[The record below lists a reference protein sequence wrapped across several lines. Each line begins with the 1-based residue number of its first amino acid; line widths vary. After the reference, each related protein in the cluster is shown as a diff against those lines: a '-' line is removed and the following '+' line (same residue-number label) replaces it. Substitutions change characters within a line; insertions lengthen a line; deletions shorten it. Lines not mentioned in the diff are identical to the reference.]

1 MKTIDL
7 ENHFLTPTWQQAL
20 GANTGYPRVDPAR
33 GLGFSED
40 AWLPIGATGVD
51 KKLSD
56 MADYRISLM
65 DEAGVDYGVLSLTSP
80 GAEQFPIE
88 VGKKVAQDANDFLA
102 AAMKKYPERFGG
114 FASLAP
120 KDPEWSA
127 AELERCVKEL
137 GFKGWNTHSNFGD
150 SYLDE
155 KQYWPILAMAEKL
168 DVPIYLHPAVSMIKE
183 LNEFGMV
190 LGGPTLGFGTD
201 VTYCFMRMI
210 VRGVFDEYPNLKIIM
225 GHLGEALPFLVDRVN
240 RAWMQKHETPNPKF
254 GPGPKEPA
262 GYYLRKNLWV
272 TTSGNYLPAALVCT
286 RDSIGMDK
294 ILLGT
299 DFPYENMTDC
309 MDYLRSLP
317 LTDDE
322 AYALF
327 EGNAKAL
334 GF

>member
-1 MKTIDL
+1 VKTIDL
-7 ENHFLTPTWQQAL
+7 ETHFLTPTWQQAL
-20 GANTGYPRVDPAR
+20 AANTEGYPRVGPR
-33 GLGFSED
+33 GLGFTED
-40 AWLPIGATGVD
+40 AWMPLAATGVD
-51 KKLSD
+51 VKLAD
-56 MADYRISLM
+56 MAEKRIAYM
-65 DEAGVDYGVLSLTSP
+65 DEAGVDYAVLSLTSP

-88 VGKKVAQDANDFLA
+88 VGKTVAKDANDLLA
-102 AAMKKYPERFGG
+102 AAMKKYPDRFGG

-120 KDPEWSA
+120 KDPEWA
-127 AELERCVKEL
+127 ATELERCVKEL
-137 GFKGWNTHSNFGD
+137 GFKGWNTHSNYGD

-155 KQYWPILAMAEKL
+155 KKYWPILAMAEKL

-183 LNEFGMV
+183 LNEFGIV
-190 LGGPTLGFGTD
+190 LGGPTMGFGID

-225 GHLGEALPFLVDRVN
+225 GHLGEALPFLVDRVD
-240 RAWMQKHETPNPKF
+240 RAWMQLHEKPNPGM
-254 GPGPKEPA
+254 GPGPKERA

-286 RDSIGMDK
+286 RDAIGMDK

-309 MDYLRSLP
+309 MDYLRGLP
-317 LTDDE
+317 LTEDE

>member
-1 MKTIDL
+1 VKTIDL
-7 ENHFLTPTWQQAL
+7 EAHFLTPTWQQAL
-20 GANTGYPRVDPAR
+20 AANTEGYPRVGPR
-33 GLGFSED
+33 GLGFTED
-40 AWLPIGATGVD
+40 AWMPLAATGVD
-51 KKLSD
+51 VKLAD
-56 MADYRISLM
+56 MAEKRIAYM
-65 DEAGVDYGVLSLTSP
+65 DEAGVDYAVLSLTSP

-88 VGKKVAQDANDFLA
+88 VGKTVAKDANDLLA
-102 AAMKKYPERFGG
+102 AAMKKYPDRFGG

-120 KDPEWSA
+120 KDPEWA
-127 AELERCVKEL
+127 ATELERCVKEL
-137 GFKGWNTHSNFGD
+137 GFKGWNTHSNYGD

-155 KQYWPILAMAEKL
+155 KKYWPILAMAEKL

-183 LNEFGMV
+183 LNEFGIV
-190 LGGPTLGFGTD
+190 LGGPTMGFGID

-210 VRGVFDEYPNLKIIM
+210 VRGVFDEHPNLKIIM

-240 RAWMQKHETPNPKF
+240 RAWMQKHETPNAQI
-254 GPGPKEPA
+254 GPGPKERA
-262 GYYLRKNLWV
+262 GHYLRKNLWV

-286 RDSIGMDK
+286 RDAIGMDK

-317 LTDDE
+317 LTEEE

-327 EGNAKAL
+327 EGNAEAL

>member
-7 ENHFLTPTWQQAL
+7 ENHFITPTWQQAL
-20 GANTGYPRVDPAR
+20 ATNPGFPRVDKDR
-33 GLGFSED
+33 GLGFTED
-40 AWLPIGATGVD
+40 AWMPLAATGVD
-51 KKLSD
+51 QKLAD
-56 MADYRISLM
+56 LGDYRLGLM
-65 DEAGVDYGVLSLTSP
+65 DAAGVGYAILSLTSP
-80 GAEQFPIE
+80 GAEQFAVE
-88 VGKKVAQDANDFLA
+88 VGKKVAKDANDFLA
-102 AAMKKYPERFGG
+102 AVMKKYPDRIGG

-127 AELERCVKEL
+127 AELERCVKQL

-168 DVPIYLHPAVSMIKE
+168 GVPIYLHPAVPMIKE
-183 LNEFGMV
+183 LNEFGIV
-190 LGGPTLGFGTD
+190 LSGPTMGFGID

-210 VRGVFDEYPNLKIIM
+210 VRGVFDEYPDLKIIM
-225 GHLGEALPFLVDRVN
+225 GHLGEGLPFLVDRVN
-240 RAWMQKHETPNPKF
+240 RAWMQKHETPNPGF
-254 GPGPKEPA
+254 GPGPKEVA
-262 GYYLRKNLWV
+262 GYYLKKNLWV
-272 TTSGNYLPAALVCT
+272 TTSGNYLPAALYCT
-286 RDSIGMDK
+286 RDSIGMYK

-299 DFPYENMTDC
+299 DFPYEDMKDC
-309 MDYLRSLP
+309 MDYLRSVQ
-317 LTDDE
+317 LTSDE